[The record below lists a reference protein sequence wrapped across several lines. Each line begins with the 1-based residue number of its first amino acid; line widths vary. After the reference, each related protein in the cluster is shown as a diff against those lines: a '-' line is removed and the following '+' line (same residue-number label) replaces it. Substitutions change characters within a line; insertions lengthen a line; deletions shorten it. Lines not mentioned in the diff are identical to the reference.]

1 MIKFFRKIR
10 QNLLSEGKT
19 GKYFKYAIGEVVLVV
34 IGILIALNIN
44 NWNEKQKDRVIEQDI
59 LVQLLEEYETNLKQ
73 LENKIQLRNIIIKSS
88 IEVLGYIDS
97 PININKDS
105 LIKKIATLRYD
116 PTFDPIQNDLI
127 SSGNIRLI
135 QNKNLRKM
143 LSNWSSDVV
152 AVQEMESQWEK
163 IRSETNIPYMI
174 KLGIYRDIID
184 ITTKEISLEHWLL
197 DNIQKSDYELSVGKS
212 KRINIE
218 DILND
223 KDLESMVGDAI
234 NFNNVTNLQ
243 SNALLIR
250 INKIIKIL
258 NEELNND

>member
-152 AVQEMESQWEK
+152 AVQEMERQWEK

-223 KDLESMVGDAI
+223 KDLESMVGHAI